1 MHRMCRAVG
10 IAFPVLMSVACA
22 SPAERTPSFTAR
34 DSAGVRV
41 VTNARPLWRD
51 GEGWTIDSVPTLAF
65 GADEGDTV
73 AMLQRV
79 AGAMLRSDGTYAV
92 ADGGS
97 SQVKYFDAGGRLLR
111 AVGRSGQGPG
121 EYEYIAWLLA
131 CGGDS
136 AYVSDI
142 GNNQVSVLDASG
154 RLVRRFRL
162 MTSEVA
168 ATPFSTACAR
178 SGHIVTSGW
187 GTPPREVTPSRPYRP
202 QVAVD
207 LSRANGRV
215 RHALGSFPGTE
226 MTPVMGGAG
235 PTLGGRWLRI
245 GIGNR
250 QAWLAPNDGRGLIAV
265 DTAGVVRLVVRLAS
279 DDKAMTAADVTFL
292 IRQTLDSSGN
302 VQRRAQRERELATQ
316 EFPSRLPAHFNL
328 LVDELDHVWV
338 QEHPRA
344 EAPNPPWHIVRSD
357 GVWLGARSMPSGAR
371 PLEIGGDYVLALR
384 SSSNGGDEV
393 VRFGLRR

>member
-1 MHRMCRAVG
+1 MRRMCLSMG
-10 IAFPVLMSVACA
+10 IAFPVLMNAACA
-22 SPAERTPSFTAR
+22 APAERSPSFAVR

-51 GEGWTIDSVPTLAF
+51 GEGWTIDSVPSVAF

-73 AMLQRV
+73 SMLQRV

-97 SQVKYFDAGGRLLR
+97 SQVKYFDAAGRYLR
-111 AVGRSGQGPG
+111 AAGRSGQGPG

-136 AYVSDI
+136 AFVSDI
-142 GNNQVSVLDASG
+142 GNNQVSVLDPSG

-162 MTSEVA
+162 MTSELA
-168 ATPFSTACAR
+168 ATPFSAACAR
-178 SGHIVTSGW
+178 SGHFVTSGW
-187 GTPPREVTPSRPYRP
+187 GTQPRDVMPSRPYRP

-207 LSRANGRV
+207 LSSADGRV
-215 RHALGSFPGTE
+215 RHALGTFPGTE

-245 GIGNR
+245 GVGR
-250 QAWLAPNDGRGLIAV
+250 QQAWLAPNDGRGLIAV
-265 DTAGVVRLVVRLAS
+265 DTAGVVQLAVRLAS
-279 DDKAMTAADVTFL
+279 DDSAMTAADVTFL

-328 LVDELDHVWV
+328 VVDALDYVWV

-344 EAPNPPWHIVRSD
+344 DAPNPPWHIVRSD
-357 GVWLGARSMPSGAR
+357 GVWLGVRTMPSGAR
-371 PLEIGGDYVLALR
+371 PFEIGQDYVLALR
-384 SSSNGGDEV
+384 SSSGGGDEV
-393 VRFGLRR
+393 VRFSLQR

>member
-1 MHRMCRAVG
+1 MRRMCLAVG

-22 SPAERTPSFTAR
+22 EPAERSPSFAVR

-51 GEGWTIDSVPTLAF
+51 GEGWSIDSVPSVAF

-97 SQVKYFDAGGRLLR
+97 SQVKYFDASGRFLH

-162 MTSEVA
+162 MTSEVV

-178 SGHIVTSGW
+178 TGDIVTSGW
-187 GTPPREVTPSRPYRP
+187 GALQGDVMPSRPYRP

-207 LSRANGRV
+207 LSNADGRV
-215 RHALGSFPGTE
+215 RHTLGTFPGTE
-226 MTPVMGGAG
+226 MTPVRGGAG

-245 GIGNR
+245 GMGR
-250 QAWLAPNDGRGLIAV
+250 QQAWLAPNDGRGLIAV
-265 DTAGVVRLVVRLAS
+265 DTSGVVRLVIRLAS
-279 DDKAMTAADVTFL
+279 DDRAMTAADVTFL

-328 LVDELDHVWV
+328 LVDALDHVWV

-344 EAPNPPWHIVRSD
+344 GAPNPPWHVVRPD
-357 GVWLGARSMPSGAR
+357 GVWLGTRTMPWAAR
-371 PLEIGGDYVLALR
+371 PFEIGGDYVLALR
-384 SSSNGGDEV
+384 SSSGGGDEV
-393 VRFGLRR
+393 VRLALRR